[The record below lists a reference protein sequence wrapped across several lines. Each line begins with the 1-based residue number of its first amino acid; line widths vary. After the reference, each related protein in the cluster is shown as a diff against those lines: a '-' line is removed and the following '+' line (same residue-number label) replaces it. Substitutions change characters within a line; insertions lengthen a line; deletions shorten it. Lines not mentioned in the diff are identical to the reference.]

1 MYKLKKISEF
11 IGESNS
17 NDLHKCYLALKL
29 KNGHQYWSYKKYASD
44 KFFIPVTEENIDKIE
59 LDFNLPILNYSSE
72 ITKKMIDKGCK
83 LENIYNKPEHI
94 KKSGSKK
101 EFHKFVG
108 EDINLPQTV
117 YTQAAAKKIG
127 FPIIAKPTDGHSG
140 IGIQVFKTEK
150 DFDKADHSKFDIYS
164 QFIDKKSEHRFI
176 NFKGKPFFWM
186 ERKPMNDKAKNTG
199 GKSEEAMDFEY
210 TKKDVAKIP
219 SKYLDLIKKYTD
231 ILKDLP
237 YICFDVMED
246 KSGKL
251 YIIESNSMPG
261 VPFDSTVELYRVIF
275 KDFYGRPVNNE
286 TNKKLEDYSKELVQR
301 TLDSN
306 DYGGFKTE
314 V

>member
-1 MYKLKKISEF
+1 MFKLKKISEF
-11 IGESNS
+11 INESES

-44 KFFIPVTEENIDKIE
+44 KFFIPVTEDNIDEIE

-72 ITKKMIDKGCK
+72 ITKKMLDKGCK
-83 LENIYNKPEHI
+83 PENVYNKPEHI
-94 KKSGSKK
+94 KISGSKK
-101 EFHKFVG
+101 KFHEYVG
-108 EDINLPQTV
+108 EDENLPTTV
-117 YTQAAAKKIG
+117 YTQSAAIKIG

-140 IGIQVFKTEK
+140 IGIQVFKNKSE
-150 DFDKADHSKFDIYS
+150 FDKADHSKFDIYS

-176 NFKGKPFFWM
+176 NFKGNPIFWM
-186 ERKPMNDKAKNTG
+186 ERKPMNDKAKAAG
-199 GKSEEAMDFEY
+199 GKADEAMNFEY
-210 TKKDVAKIP
+210 TKKDVSEIP

-246 KSGKL
+246 KKGKL

-261 VPFDSTVELYRVIF
+261 VPFDSTVEIYKNIF
-275 KDFYGRPVNNE
+275 NDFYGRPVNKE
-286 TNKKLEDYSKELVQR
+286 TEKKLDEYAKEMIKR
-301 TLDSN
+301 TLDSD